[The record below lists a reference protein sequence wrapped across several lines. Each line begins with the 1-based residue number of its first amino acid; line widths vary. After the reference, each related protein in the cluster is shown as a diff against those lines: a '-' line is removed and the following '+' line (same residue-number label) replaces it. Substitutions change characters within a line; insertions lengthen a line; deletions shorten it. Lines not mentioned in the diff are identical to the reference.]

1 MIVIACVDDRMGML
15 FNRRRQSQDAALR
28 QRLLERAAGRPIW
41 MSEYSARQFADC
53 PATTSGSATAVPTGP
68 GRGEAVVCGGRAGSS
83 SGPGAR
89 RNWCSTA
96 GTGAIP
102 GT

>member
-28 QRLLERAAGRPIW
+28 QRLLERAAGRPVWNTPPGSLPIV
-41 MSEYSARQFADC
+41 R
-53 PATTSGSATAVPTGP
+53 PTTSGSATAVPTGP
-68 GRGEAVVCGGRAGSS
+68 GRESCGLWRMGGSS

-89 RNWCSTA
+89 RSWCSTA